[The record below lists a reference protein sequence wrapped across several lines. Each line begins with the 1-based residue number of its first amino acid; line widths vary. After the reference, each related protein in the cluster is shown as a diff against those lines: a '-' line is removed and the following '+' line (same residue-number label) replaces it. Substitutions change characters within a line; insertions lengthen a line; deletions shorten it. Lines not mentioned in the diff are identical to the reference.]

1 MRLRFDTTGTVSLG
15 IALLVL
21 SAASMEA
28 VAQINIDG
36 VTSS

>member
-1 MRLRFDTTGTVSLG
+1 VEREQYVIASTELGT
-15 IALLVL
+15 
-21 SAASMEA
+21 AAVSMEA